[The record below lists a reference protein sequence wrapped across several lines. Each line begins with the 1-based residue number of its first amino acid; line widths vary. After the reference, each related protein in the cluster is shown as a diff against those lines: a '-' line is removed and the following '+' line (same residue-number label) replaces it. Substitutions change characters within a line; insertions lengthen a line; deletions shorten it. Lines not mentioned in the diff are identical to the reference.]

1 MIQASRLTYRVN
13 QFWRA
18 LRTPTRALDVAQIRP
33 YLSATQIALFLQMQ
47 PSEQWHAYSVKQR
60 LTDESQDHPALLTA
74 ALLHDVGKILYPL
87 LPIERAI
94 IMLGQHFFPRQVSAW
109 GKGEPR
115 GLRRPFI
122 VAERHAEWGAD
133 LAARAGAPVLTV
145 NLIRRHQ
152 DVRRKSPILCR
163 RPTREDRLLCALQSA
178 DDSN

>member
-1 MIQASRLTYRVN
+1 MIQTSRLTYRVN

-33 YLSATQIALFLQMQ
+33 YLSAAQIALFLQMQ

-60 LTDESQDHPALLTA
+60 LTDDSQDHPALLMA

-87 LPIERAI
+87 SPIERAI
-94 IMLGQHFFPRQVSAW
+94 IVLGQRFFPRQVSAW

-122 VAERHAEWGAD
+122 VAEHHAGWGAE

-152 DVRRKSPILCR
+152 DAPLEKPILCR
-163 RPTREDRLLCALQSA
+163 RPTMEDRLLCALQSA